1 MKPVTILRVAAAIA
15 LLQFIGHATL
25 FLTYVPKH
33 GAQEIAVVQAMRD
46 HIFNFSG
53 MQRSYWDMYF
63 GYGLMAA
70 INCLFE
76 AALFWQLAAIAK
88 TSARLVQ
95 PVVALFL
102 VANLVYAAL
111 VWIYFFPLPSYFDLA
126 IGLCLGMALFAGR
139 IERAVVA

>member
-1 MKPVTILRVAAAIA
+1 MKPVTILRVAAVIA

-25 FLTYVPKH
+25 LLTYVPKH
-33 GAQEIAVVQAMRD
+33 GAEEIAVVEAMRA
-46 HIFNFSG
+46 HYFSFSG
-53 MQRSYWDMYF
+53 HLHSYWDMYF

-76 AALFWQLAAIAK
+76 AVLFWQLAAIAK

-95 PVVALFL
+95 PAVALFL

-111 VWIYFFPLPSYFDLA
+111 VWTYFFPLPGYFDIA
-126 IGLCLGMALFAGR
+126 IALCLGMALVVSR
-139 IERAVVA
+139 TQRAAAA

>member
-33 GAQEIAVVQAMRD
+33 GAEEIAVVQAMRD

-76 AALFWQLAAIAK
+76 AVLFWQLAAIAK

-111 VWIYFFPLPSYFDLA
+111 VWIYFFPLPGYFDLA
-126 IGLCLGMALFAGR
+126 IGFCLGMALFAGR
-139 IERAVVA
+139 TERAVVV

>member
-33 GAQEIAVVQAMRD
+33 GAEEIAVVQAMRD

-76 AALFWQLAAIAK
+76 AVLFWQLAAIAK

-111 VWIYFFPLPSYFDLA
+111 VWIYFFPLPGYFDLA
-126 IGLCLGMALFAGR
+126 IGLCLGLALFAGR
-139 IERAVVA
+139 TKRAVVA